1 MVKASPPERDV
12 EETLPENVNSGRAG
26 TLPSSFRYAFA
37 GLAYCFKTQRNF
49 RVHLAI
55 AALATSVGVLLGLSF
70 TEWAVFGATVVLV
83 LSAEMINTMIE
94 ALVDLVTAEY
104 HPLAKIAKDVSAG
117 IVLLTAIG
125 AVAVGLLIFLPKLL
139 TVLR

>member
-1 MVKASPPERDV
+1 VVKASPSERDV
-12 EETLPENVNSGRAG
+12 EQALSENVNPGRAG

-37 GLAYCFKTQRNF
+37 GLAYCFRTQRNF
-49 RVHLAI
+49 RIHLAI
-55 AALATSVGVLLGLSF
+55 AILAAIIGVLLGLSF
-70 TEWAVFGATVVLV
+70 IEWAVFGATVVIV

-125 AVAVGLLIFLPKLL
+125 AVVVGLLIFLPKLMAAF
-139 TVLR
+139 R